1 MRKHQEG
8 RPSRDPE
15 RRADEREARH
25 AAGSVEREGDGQER
39 AHRVGDDVD
48 GRELERIHDVPQ
60 ERSTVVEQVD
70 AAVVERIGQPVTRP
84 VDCEHSV
91 VLRESREDR
100 HDLECAAQPT
110 VDVQKRRPVAELE
123 DLCLALGPANPA
135 DTRLRREPGEQ
146 LGLRLLEFP
155 IQLCVHES

>member
-1 MRKHQEG
+1 MSCPQNFRLPSRVAFENRYLPSRGPMSGNPIGKHQEG

-39 AHRVGDDVD
+39 AQRVGDHVD

-70 AAVVERIGQPVTRP
+70 AAVVERIG
-84 VDCEHSV
+84 
-91 VLRESREDR
+91 
-100 HDLECAAQPT
+100 
-110 VDVQKRRPVAELE
+110 
-123 DLCLALGPANPA
+123 
-135 DTRLRREPGEQ
+135 
-146 LGLRLLEFP
+146 
-155 IQLCVHES
+155 